1 MDSELGPLLKL
12 TFVRGNRFP
21 YAISKEF
28 LASSSKEG
36 VVGSKS
42 YGNLLKYKKIQSDCK
57 YW

>member
-21 YAISKEF
+21 SAIYKEF

-36 VVGSKS
+36 VVANKPT
-42 YGNLLKYKKIQSDCK
+42 GNPLKYQKIQSDCK